1 MILLL
6 DIDWSFFGAPFLG
19 ETVADYCWF
28 GGILLATLLLRRP
41 LSLAL
46 SNIGHTL
53 SSRIS
58 KEKHHETFLDMLRKP
73 IERLFTWLLIFIA
86 FLKLSNTL
94 DSIVVLHR
102 DKGIGNTVDIRL
114 GDVIDHVFELLLI
127 FSATTVVS
135 RFIDF
140 AFYIQRGR
148 ANTTNNKERQQLLPL
163 VKEVVKLFVWT
174 ISFFWILG
182 SVFHVNIPA
191 LITGLGI
198 GGIAIALAA
207 KESVENLFAAFTIL
221 SDKPFQVGDTIR
233 TGNFEGVVERIGF
246 RSTRL
251 RGSDGNQLIVPN
263 QKMVSENLENLTDS
277 NVKSIKLNINIKY
290 GVSHEKLGKMIEEL
304 KAMVSRTAHVQ
315 EPVEVILEGFGE
327 QTFRISVSYHIP
339 YPWDEST
346 SDKKIQQEIN
356 MKAYEI
362 AYRHTDGNL
371 GKISSGTHNPA
382 NDNGD
387 EPLEDEED
395 LAGLL

>member
-1 MILLL
+1 MLLLL
-6 DIDWSFFGAPFLG
+6 DIDWNFFREPFLG

-41 LSLAL
+41 LSLGL
-46 SNIGHTL
+46 SNIGHNL

-58 KEKHHETFLDMLRKP
+58 KEKHHQTFLDMLRKP

-86 FLKLSNTL
+86 FLKLSKAL

-127 FSATTVVS
+127 FSATVVVS

-148 ANTTNNKERQQLLPL
+148 ANTTDNKERQQLLPL
-163 VKEVVKLFVWT
+163 VKEVVKLFIWT

-277 NVKSIKLNINIKY
+277 NFKSIKLNINIKY
-290 GVSHEKLGKMIEEL
+290 GVPHEKLDKMIEEL
-304 KAMVSRTAHVQ
+304 KAMVRKTTHVQ

-346 SDKKIQQEIN
+346 SDKMIQQEIN
-356 MKAYEI
+356 MQAYEI
-362 AYRHTDGNL
+362 AYRHTEGNI
-371 GKISSGTHNPA
+371 GKISSRTHTA
-382 NDNGD
+382 NR
-387 EPLEDEED
+387 EEDKEEHENEED
-395 LAGLL
+395 LGGLL